1 MSPFRSGFVALLG
14 PPNAGKSTLTNALVG
29 AKVAIVTPIPQTTR
43 TAIRGVVH
51 LPHAQ
56 MVLVDTPG
64 VHTPRHRLGEHM
76 MHTARAALQEADAV
90 LLVLDVARPV
100 GPETELAVELARQS
114 QRPVVVALNKC
125 DLASPQQIAAREAW
139 VRARLSQARI
149 VRTSALLGQGLEELV
164 ETLVALLP
172 PGPRYFEEDDL
183 TDQPLQRLVAELI
196 REKAMERVREEVPH
210 AIGVELEEF
219 REKPAEHLTY
229 IRATLHVEKPSH
241 KPILV
246 GKGGRTIREIG
257 TAARKEI
264 EALLGT
270 RVYLDLW
277 VKVSEDWRDNERM
290 IRTLY
295 PS

>member
-1 MSPFRSGFVALLG
+1 MSVFRSGFVALLG

-43 TAIRGVVH
+43 TAIRGVLH
-51 LPHAQ
+51 RPNAQ
-56 MVLVDTPG
+56 IVLVDTPG
-64 VHTPRHRLGEHM
+64 VHTPKHRLGEHM
-76 MHTARAALQEADAV
+76 MRAARTALQEADAV
-90 LLVLDVARPV
+90 LLVLDGSRPV
-100 GPETELAVELARQS
+100 GPETEMAVELAQQS

-125 DLASPQQIAAREAW
+125 DLASPQEVAAREAW
-139 VRARLSQARI
+139 VRSRLPEARI

-164 ETLVALLP
+164 ETLVDLLP
-172 PGPRYFEEDDL
+172 PGPPYFGEDDL
-183 TDQPLQRLVAELI
+183 TDQPLQRLVAEII
-196 REKAMERVREEVPH
+196 REKAMALVREEVPH
-210 AIGVELEEF
+210 GIGVEIEEF
-219 REKPAEHLTY
+219 REKPTENLTY

-246 GKGGRTIREIG
+246 GKGGRMIREIG
-257 TAARKEI
+257 TAARREI

>member
-1 MSPFRSGFVALLG
+1 MNPFRSGFVALLG

-29 AKVAIVTPIPQTTR
+29 AKVAIVTPVPQTTR
-43 TAIRGVVH
+43 IAIRGVVNR
-51 LPHAQ
+51 PDAQ
-56 MVLVDTPG
+56 VVLVDTPG

-76 MHTARAALQEADAV
+76 MRTARAALQEADAV
-90 LLVLDVARPV
+90 LLVLDAARPV
-100 GPETELAVELARQS
+100 GPEAELALALALQS

-125 DLASPQQIAAREAW
+125 DLASPRQIAAREAW
-139 VRARLSQARI
+139 VRAELPGAKV

-210 AIGVELEEF
+210 AIGVEIEEF
-219 REKPAEHLTY
+219 REKPTEHLTY

-241 KPILV
+241 KPILI

>member
-1 MSPFRSGFVALLG
+1 MSLFRSGFIALLG

-29 AKVAIVTPIPQTTR
+29 AKVAIVAPIPQTTR

-64 VHTPRHRLGEHM
+64 VHTPKHRLGEHM
-76 MHTARAALQEADAV
+76 MRTARGALQEADAI
-90 LLVLDVARPV
+90 LLVLDVSRPV
-100 GPETELAVELARQS
+100 GPETEMAVALARQS
-114 QRPVVVALNKC
+114 ARPVVVALNKC
-125 DLASPQQIAAREAW
+125 DLAAPREIEAREAW
-139 VRARLSQARI
+139 VRTELPEARV
-149 VRTSALLGQGLEELV
+149 VRTSALRGQGLPELV
-164 ETLVALLP
+164 ETLVGLLP
-172 PGPRYFEEDDL
+172 PGPRYFEEEDV
-183 TDQPLQRLVAELI
+183 TDQPLQRLVAEVI

-210 AIGVELEEF
+210 AIGVEIEEF
-219 REKPAEHLTY
+219 REKAEEGLTY

-241 KPILV
+241 KPILI
-246 GKGGRTIREIG
+246 GKGGRMIREIG

-277 VKVSEDWRDNERM
+277 VKVSEDWRDDERM